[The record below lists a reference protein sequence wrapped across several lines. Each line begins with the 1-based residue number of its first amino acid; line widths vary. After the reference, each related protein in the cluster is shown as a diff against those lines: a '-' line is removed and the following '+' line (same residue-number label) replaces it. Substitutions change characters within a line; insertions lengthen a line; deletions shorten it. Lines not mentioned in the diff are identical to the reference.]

1 MKLAFGILGL
11 LLTLVIV
18 GLLAK
23 RQLGEVSKPLSAL
36 QTLPGAPASAPA
48 DASPRQQTEQ
58 VRQAVQGLMQQPRT
72 EAEAQSPSK

>member
-11 LLTLVIV
+11 LLTLAIV

-23 RQLGEVSKPLSAL
+23 RQLGEVSKPLPAL
-36 QTLPGAPASAPA
+36 QTLPGAPA

-58 VRQAVQGLMQQPRT
+58 VRQAVQGLMQQPRP
-72 EAEAQSPSK
+72 EAEPQAPSK